1 MGRLRLVDGE
11 WSGRASYVTAGPGF
25 QSETRCD
32 RPSDL
37 HRALAAELGI
47 PVSQVTNLLAF
58 ARREFRTIVLE
69 QIRIAVALIAAY
81 LLARAALLFLAGV

>member
-1 MGRLRLVDGE
+1 M
-11 WSGRASYVTAGPGF
+11 
-25 QSETRCD
+25 
-32 RPSDL
+32 
-37 HRALAAELGI
+37 
-47 PVSQVTNLLAF
+47 SQVTNLLAF